1 MNRVQARLKA
11 RKEGWETSM
20 ISDMVSQDGL
30 PTVDNVPND
39 LVSTFGSAGWRVLS
53 EAEVE
58 QLLNPAPIGPPI
70 EPQIAP
76 AKAPAPIEAKKK

>member
-53 EAEVE
+53 GAEVE
-58 QLLNPAPIGPPI
+58 QLMNPAPMN
-70 EPQIAP
+70 PQIAP